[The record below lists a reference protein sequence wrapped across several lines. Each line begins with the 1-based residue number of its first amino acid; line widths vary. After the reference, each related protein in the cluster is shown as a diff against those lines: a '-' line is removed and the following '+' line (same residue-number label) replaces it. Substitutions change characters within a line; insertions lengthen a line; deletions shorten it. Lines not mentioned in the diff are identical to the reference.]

1 MAKFDF
7 ENKGALLDTNIL
19 GEFIDQSKR
28 SALKFKPVFEFL
40 KKKHVN
46 PFVLSATV
54 FEFVGYST
62 HKQVYDERRK
72 LLKRL
77 PISKVTVA
85 DMEMAQLLSSIYKF
99 ISPEISSKQVSYVDC
114 LHAAQLVRLKTEAFI
129 VTTDVNDY
137 PSFLFDISH
146 VIPISTDGGKT
157 TFVTFK
163 TYNEGKWNDIANR
176 FDISGRP
183 ATGSGQ
189 PPITNN

>member
-1 MAKFDF
+1 MAKYNFD
-7 ENKGALLDTNIL
+7 NRRALLDTNIV

-40 KKKHVN
+40 KRKRVN
-46 PFVLSATV
+46 PFVLNATI

-62 HKQVYDERRK
+62 HKQVYDERQK
-72 LLKRL
+72 LIKRL
-77 PISKVTVA
+77 PVSKVTAA
-85 DMEMAQLLSSIYKF
+85 DMEMAQYLSSVYKF
-99 ISPEISSKQVSYVDC
+99 ISAEISPKQISYVDC
-114 LHAAQLVRLKTEAFI
+114 LHAAQLVRLKEEAFI

-163 TYNEGKWNDIANR
+163 TYNDQKWNDICAR
-176 FDISGRP
+176 FDSSGGRP
-183 ATGSGQ
+183 VAGAV
-189 PPITNN
+189 PVTNV